1 MGDGVCNV
9 GSSMVLGMLWKPE
22 SEDDSHCMCCLDL
35 CGGMS
40 GLVVDD
46 EPDSE
51 SVVHLIWSFGG
62 CLLIG
67 GVSVE
72 CAEWIE
78 VA

>member
-1 MGDGVCNV
+1 
-9 GSSMVLGMLWKPE
+9 
-22 SEDDSHCMCCLDL
+22 
-35 CGGMS
+35 MS

-46 EPDSE
+46 EPGSE